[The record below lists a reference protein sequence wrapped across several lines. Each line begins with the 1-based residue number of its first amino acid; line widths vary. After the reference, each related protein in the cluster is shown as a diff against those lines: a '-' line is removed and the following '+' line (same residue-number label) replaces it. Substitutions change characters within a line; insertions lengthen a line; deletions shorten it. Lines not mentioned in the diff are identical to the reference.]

1 MDLGLKNKIGIVAAS
16 ARGLGKAVAEG
27 LAREGVRLTICDID
41 ESEIIKTGKEIEEK
55 TGSEILTIKTDVRNR
70 NEIKNLVLKTVE
82 KFGGIDI
89 LVTNS
94 GGPPPTNFLDTPDEE
109 WQKAIELNL
118 LSTIFM
124 CKEVIPYMMK
134 KRWGRI
140 ITMTSISVKQP
151 IDRLILSNTVRTGV
165 LGFTKTIATELA
177 PYNILVNTVCP
188 GYTYTRRI
196 DQLVKDKAKKF
207 GKTEKEILKSYTR
220 DIPLG
225 RMGTPEEFANV
236 VVFLAS
242 EKASYLTGTAIQ
254 IDGGYIKGIL

>member
-1 MDLGLKNKIGIVAAS
+1 MDLGLRDKTAIVAAS

-27 LAREGVRLTICDID
+27 LAAEGARLTICDID
-41 ESEIIKTGKEIEEK
+41 EDEVQK
-55 TGSEILTIKTDVRNR
+55 TGSKITAKTGVEVLALKTDVRNR
-70 NEIKNLVLKTVE
+70 EEIRELVRKTVDR
-82 KFGGIDI
+82 FGRVDI

-94 GGPPPTNFLDTPDEE
+94 GGPPPTNFLDTEDDE

-124 CKEVIPYMMK
+124 CKEVVPYMIK
-134 KRWGRI
+134 QRWGRI

-151 IDRLILSNTVRTGV
+151 IDRLILSNTARTGV
-165 LGFTKTIATELA
+165 LGFTKSLATELA

-188 GYTYTRRI
+188 GHTYTRRI

-207 GKTEKEILKSYTR
+207 GKTEEEIMETYNG

-225 RMGTPEEFANV
+225 RMGRPEEFGNV
-236 VVFLAS
+236 VTFLAS
-242 EKASYLTGTAIQ
+242 ERASYVCGTAIQ
-254 IDGGYIKGIL
+254 IDGGHIKGIV